1 MRGKLALLT
10 TKGRTFEVSV
20 VISNKPGVREPEGET
35 ILHDLVAKSGFEQ
48 VESIR
53 AGKYLRVTVRAA
65 DAQSAKRLVEK
76 MCNDLRIFNPA
87 AHSCEVSIGSV
98 PGR

>member
-1 MRGKLALLT
+1 M
-10 TKGRTFEVSV
+10 

-35 ILHDLVAKSGFEQ
+35 ILHDLVEKAGFGQ

-53 AGKYLRVTVRAA
+53 AGKYLRVSVVAP
-65 DAQSAKRLVEK
+65 DAPSAKRLVEK
-76 MCNDLRIFNPA
+76 MCNELRIFNPA
-87 AHSCEVSIGSV
+87 AHSCEVSIGRV

>member
-1 MRGKLALLT
+1 LAFIT

-53 AGKYLRVTVRAA
+53 AGKHLRVTVVAA
-65 DAQSAKRLVEK
+65 DPQAAKRMVEK

-87 AHSCEVSIGSV
+87 AHSCEVSL
-98 PGR
+98 GRGVGR

>member
-1 MRGKLALLT
+1 M
-10 TKGRTFEVSV
+10 SV

-53 AGKYLRVTVRAA
+53 AGKYLRVKVVASDSSAA
-65 DAQSAKRLVEK
+65 KKLVEK

-87 AHSCEVSIGSV
+87 AHSCEVSIGRV
-98 PGR
+98 PAK

>member
-1 MRGKLALLT
+1 LAFFT
-10 TKGRTFEVSV
+10 TRGRTFEVSV

-53 AGKYLRVTVRAA
+53 AGKYLRVKVVAPDPA
-65 DAQSAKRLVEK
+65 SAKRLVEK
-76 MCNDLRIFNPA
+76 MCNDLRIFNPS
-87 AHSCEVSIGSV
+87 AHSCEVSIGRV
-98 PGR
+98 PGQ

>member
-1 MRGKLALLT
+1 MALPT

-53 AGKYLRVTVRAA
+53 AGRHLRVTVVAA
-65 DAQSAKRLVEK
+65 DARSAKALVER
-76 MCNDLRIFNPA
+76 MCNELRIFNPA
-87 AHSCEVSIGSV
+87 AHSCEVSIGRV
-98 PGR
+98 PSR

>member
-1 MRGKLALLT
+1 MCGKLALPT

-35 ILHDLVAKSGFEQ
+35 ILHDLVAKSGFDQ

-53 AGKYLRVTVRAA
+53 AGKHLRVKVQAA
-65 DAQSAKRLVEK
+65 DPESAKRLVEK
-76 MCNDLRIFNPA
+76 MCNELRIFNPA
-87 AHSCEVSIGSV
+87 AHSCEVSVGRE

>member
-1 MRGKLALLT
+1 MLFFT
-10 TKGRTFEVSV
+10 TKGRAFEVSV

-53 AGKYLRVTVRAA
+53 AGKYLRVKVVAA
-65 DAQSAKRLVEK
+65 DPASAKRLVVK
-76 MCNDLRIFNPA
+76 MCNELRIFNPA
-87 AHSCEVSIGSV
+87 AHSCEVSIGRV
-98 PGR
+98 PGQ

>member
-1 MRGKLALLT
+1 MAFFT
-10 TKGRTFEVSV
+10 TKSRTFEVSV

-53 AGKYLRVTVRAA
+53 AGKYLRVKVVAP
-65 DAQSAKRLVEK
+65 DAVSAKRLVVK
-76 MCNDLRIFNPA
+76 MCNELRIFNPA
-87 AHSCEVSIGSV
+87 AHSCEVSIGRV

>member
-1 MRGKLALLT
+1 
-10 TKGRTFEVSV
+10 V
-20 VISNKPGVREPEGET
+20 VISNKAGVREPEGET

-53 AGKYLRVTVRAA
+53 AGKYLRVTVVAA
-65 DAQSAKRLVEK
+65 DPQSAKKIVER

-87 AHSCEVSIGSV
+87 AHSCEVSLGRV
-98 PGR
+98 PSR

>member
-1 MRGKLALLT
+1 MAFFT

-53 AGKYLRVTVRAA
+53 AGKYLRVRVVAPDPA
-65 DAQSAKRLVEK
+65 SAKRLVEK

-87 AHSCEVSIGSV
+87 AHSCEVSIGRV

>member
-1 MRGKLALLT
+1 M
-10 TKGRTFEVSV
+10 SV

-35 ILHDLVAKSGFEQ
+35 ILHDLVAKSGFKQ

-53 AGKYLRVTVRAA
+53 AGKYLRVKVVAPDSA
-65 DAQSAKRLVEK
+65 SAKKLVEK

-87 AHSCEVSIGSV
+87 AHSCEVSIGRV
-98 PGR
+98 PAQ

>member
-1 MRGKLALLT
+1 MAFFT
-10 TKGRTFEVSV
+10 TRGRTFEVSV

-53 AGKYLRVTVRAA
+53 AGKYLRVKVLAPDPA
-65 DAQSAKRLVEK
+65 SAKKLVEK
-76 MCNDLRIFNPA
+76 MCNELRIFNPA
-87 AHSCEVSIGSV
+87 AHSCEVSIGRV
-98 PGR
+98 PGQ

>member
-1 MRGKLALLT
+1 MAFIT
-10 TKGRTFEVSV
+10 TKGRIFEVSV

-48 VESIR
+48 VEAIR
-53 AGKYLRVTVRAA
+53 AGKHLRVKVVAA
-65 DAQSAKRLVEK
+65 DPRSAKRLVER
-76 MCNDLRIFNPA
+76 MCNELRIFNPA
-87 AHSCEVSIGSV
+87 AHSCEVSLGRV

>member
-1 MRGKLALLT
+1 MRKIGSIT

-48 VESIR
+48 VSSIR
-53 AGKYLRVTVRAA
+53 AGKYLRVTVEAE
-65 DAQSAKRLVEK
+65 DAESAKHLVES
-76 MCNDLRIFNPA
+76 MCNELRIFNPA
-87 AHSCEVSIGSV
+87 AHSCVVSV
-98 PGR
+98 GRMMMP

>member
-1 MRGKLALLT
+1 M
-10 TKGRTFEVSV
+10 SV

-53 AGKYLRVTVRAA
+53 AGKHLRVTVVAA
-65 DAQSAKRLVEK
+65 DPQAAKRMVEK

-87 AHSCEVSIGSV
+87 AHSCEVSL
-98 PGR
+98 GRVLGK

>member
-1 MRGKLALLT
+1 MALIT

-53 AGKYLRVTVRAA
+53 AGKHLRVRVRAA
-65 DAQSAKRLVEK
+65 DPQSAKRLVEK

-87 AHSCEVSIGSV
+87 AHSCEVSIGSA